1 MRVNCNCCVLELRIC
16 FLVGENLRKQ
26 VLSKKL
32 NAAHSRKKERQIQNV
47 RKRARKPK
55 LNI

>member
-1 MRVNCNCCVLELRIC
+1 MQFCCFGASNM

-32 NAAHSRKKERQIQNV
+32 NAAHSQKRKTNSRST
-47 RKRARKPK
+47 K
-55 LNI
+55 L